1 MKHLLTATAICLTSA
16 ASAQEPACLPA
27 SQLDAFMAENN
38 MEMIGS
44 PIVSTSLGEVDARLY
59 VSHIDGEWILIVLPP
74 NGTACAAL
82 WGWDFWD
89 GEAM

>member
-1 MKHLLTATAICLTSA
+1 
-16 ASAQEPACLPA
+16 
-27 SQLDAFMAENN
+27 